1 MFLGNV
7 WECTALANKYIRNE
21 KEDKTIVAKNSK
33 NHYKI
38 LYKIL
43 PINFQIEMKWLIFP
57 AQQKLPKIDSRKSR
71 LSEHINN
78 QRNEK
83 PSEAEPIG
91 LTILE

>member
-1 MFLGNV
+1 MIDKPNTLRSLTKKK
-7 WECTALANKYIRNE
+7 CKTNKYIRNE

-78 QRNEK
+78 H
-83 PSEAEPIG
+83 AIH
-91 LTILE
+91 